1 MSEVRVRQPGR
12 DELEEMGVFAWP
24 IWEKGPS
31 SFPWSYGEREVC
43 YLLEGYATITPDDGE
58 PVTIQAGDLVTFP
71 QGLACTWEIREL
83 VRKHYRLG
91 ND

>member
-1 MSEVRVRQPGR
+1 MDEMTVRRPDR

-24 IWEKGPS
+24 VWDKGPS
-31 SFPWSYGEREVC
+31 RFPWSYSEQEVC
-43 YLLEGYATITPDDGE
+43 YLLEGRATITPDDGE
-58 PVTIQAGDLVTFP
+58 PVTLQAGDLVTFP
-71 QGLACTWEIREL
+71 QGLTCTWEIQEP